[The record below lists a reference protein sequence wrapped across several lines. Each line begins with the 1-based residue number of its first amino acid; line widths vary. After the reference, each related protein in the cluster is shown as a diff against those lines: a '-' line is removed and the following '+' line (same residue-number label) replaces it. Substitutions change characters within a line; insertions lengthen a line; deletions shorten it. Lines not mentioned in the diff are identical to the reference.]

1 MQPKQDKYAI
11 RRMKPKFD
19 LCRDCGM
26 PDRIGNKRFHDY
38 NCGNRW
44 IHVAVKT
51 TLNPYQIADACE
63 HLDGPANIRAIN
75 ELYRRQDESHKWP
88 ISGKFNATSRAIR
101 RVRTLSQDV
110 VGMHGLEYSLA
121 IDAELSNIVNGEI
134 SS

>member
-1 MQPKQDKYAI
+1 MQ
-11 RRMKPKFD
+11 
-19 LCRDCGM
+19 
-26 PDRIGNKRFHDY
+26 
-38 NCGNRW
+38 
-44 IHVAVKT
+44 
-51 TLNPYQIADACE
+51 LNPYQIADACE

-110 VGMHGLEYSLA
+110 GGMMHGLEYSLA

-134 SS
+134 